1 MFVTLNLDA
10 QVACGVC
17 KDTLS
22 RNIYGDILRPGA
34 PKLADWD
41 ELSMRVGVLRKA
53 WLNYQAKYPQPK
65 PEIAAAVAVLHW
77 RRRRNQPALALPET
91 ESDEEDLREA
101 MLSACLR
108 AEAENPAL
116 GLPSASFSTPV
127 RKRLR
132 SSFAPPSPRT
142 EARFFDTCYCKKPY
156 CQVPLLSQKGRPN
169 QSTQNLLF

>member
-41 ELSMRVGVLRKA
+41 ELSMRVGALRKA

-77 RRRRNQPALALPET
+77 RWRRRNQPALALPET
-91 ESDEEDLREA
+91 ESDEEDRVQPVLRRRQARKKKEEA
-101 MLSACLR
+101 GCQQTQ
-108 AEAENPAL
+108 EAGGPA
-116 GLPSASFSTPV
+116 
-127 RKRLR
+127 R
-132 SSFAPPSPRT
+132 
-142 EARFFDTCYCKKPY
+142 DTR
-156 CQVPLLSQKGRPN
+156 RPA
-169 QSTQNLLF
+169 